1 MPYSITTKDGIT
13 INNIPD
19 DVQPDSADLKAR
31 VAQIRSSTPEQAPA
45 QEVQEPSMMQDI
57 AAGAARGLAPIA
69 GGAALGAAMGAPLAG
84 VGAIPGAIAGAG
96 AGALAQMVGDPVINA
111 VNKLTGSTFAT
122 PTEAIEGL
130 LTAAGMPKVQTEAG
144 RIAQTTAAGAG
155 LGGGFAAAGKT
166 LQAAAASP
174 LGKAVGGA
182 IAAQPVAQVTG
193 GAGAG
198 LAGQMAQESGAG
210 TGGQIAASLLGGV
223 AGGALPFA
231 KQIGKAA
238 QTATQA
244 TAQSA
249 AKALAPPQAGI
260 STSRAL
266 VPVKESLQSI
276 GATIKGKI
284 SPEKQQAI
292 KQQLLTQP
300 DSVETVGF
308 KLSGSQVVPDNL
320 ANETIKQGWKDG
332 TIASIKAASDADK
345 TKMQQMLNIFKMGEK
360 SEKFRAM
367 NRPADILGKSVDS
380 RVQFLV
386 NTKNQAGK
394 EIDQIAQTQLKGQPI
409 NYDPAINSFID
420 DLNQLGVQVVMD
432 DKGVAKAVLTGSDIQ
447 GDKAAQ
453 RILNATLERLSTTKA
468 PDAYGLHTAKR
479 FIDTQV
485 SYGKKSLASP
495 LTTQAERTLKNLRK
509 NLNQTLGDQFEN
521 YRVANTKY
529 ADSITALDDMQ
540 KAAGT
545 KLDFDSPNADKA
557 FGTAMRKLLS
567 NYGSRANMIDALDEV
582 NKISAKYGMKIDD
595 DVINQVIFVNE
606 LDRMFGAAADM
617 TFKGQIAQGIRTGA
631 DIASGGAKQ
640 RALELLA
647 EGAERLRGVNKENAI
662 KAMEELLKSKQ
673 SRI

>member
-19 DVQPDSADLKAR
+19 DVQPDSPDLKAR
-31 VAQIRSSTPEQAPA
+31 VASIRAGGGSAALEAP
-45 QEVQEPSMMQDI
+45 QEPSELQQF
-57 AAGAARGLAPIA
+57 GSE
-69 GGAALGAAMGAPLAG
+69 
-84 VGAIPGAIAGAG
+84 VGRQIG
-96 AGALAQMVGDPVINA
+96 
-111 VNKLTGSTFAT
+111 LTGRG
-122 PTEAIEGL
+122 AIEG
-130 LTAAGMPKVQTEAG
+130 
-144 RIAQTTAAGAG
+144 
-155 LGGGFAAAGKT
+155 
-166 LQAAAASP
+166 
-174 LGKAVGGA
+174 
-182 IAAQPVAQVTG
+182 VT
-193 GAGAG
+193 G
-198 LAGQMAQESGAG
+198 LAGMVIDPVTRLANM
-210 TGGQIAASLLGGV
+210 
-223 AGGALPFA
+223 ALPA
-231 KQIGKAA
+231 SVQIPTM
-238 QTATQA
+238 QQA
-244 TAQSA
+244 TAQVLNTAGFPQPRDAVERVVNQALQGMAGGGGMA
-249 AKALAPPQAGI
+249 ATGRVLAGAASPVTSQVGQMLATAPGLQVASGGTAMAGGEIAKESGSGTAGQIASSLVGAAVPFSPQIARSIAQQTAQAVAPKGAGI
-260 STSRAL
+260 LKSAKPTIGES
-266 VPVKESLQSI
+266 VESLA
-276 GATIKGKI
+276 ATAKSKI

-320 ANETIKQGWKDG
+320 ANEAIKQGWKDG
-332 TIASIKAASDADK
+332 TIASIKTASDADK

-360 SEKFRAM
+360 REKFRAM

-495 LTTQAERTLKNLRK
+495 LTAQAERTLKNLRK
-509 NLNQTLGDQFEN
+509 NLNQTLGDQFDN

-595 DVINQVIFVNE
+595 DIINQVIFTNE
-606 LDRMFGAAADM
+606 LDRMFGAAAD
-617 TFKGQIAQGIRTGA
+617 TSLKGQMAQSLRTGA

-640 RALELLA
+640 RAIDLLA